1 MSDTT
6 SDTRETSTTSPTG
19 ETSPTSAASDPLLAA
34 LRLLPSHAMEGGP
47 ESRLQRQARAAYARS
62 FEPSPWSSSVAG
74 LAGKAAVPVFL
85 AGIVGLYMTWA
96 FAAATALLH

>member
-6 SDTRETSTTSPTG
+6 DDKPAPSIG
-19 ETSPTSAASDPLLAA
+19 DPLLAA
-34 LRLLPSHAMEGGP
+34 LRQLPSHAMDGGP
-47 ESRLQRQARAAYARS
+47 EARLQRQARAAYARS
-62 FEPSPWSSSVAG
+62 FDSSGSAWSSSFTT
-74 LAGKAAVPVFL
+74 LAGRAAVPVLL